1 VIEIKRI
8 ALEDAKNYREPPNWS
23 KNDGYGTKK
32 FKLVSFSIQT
42 PTSYK
47 VQPSLYTNNS

>member
-1 VIEIKRI
+1 MIEIKRI

-32 FKLVSFSIQT
+32 VQVGVLLYPDSN
-42 PTSYK
+42 SYK
-47 VQPSLYTNNS
+47 V

>member
-8 ALEDAKNYREPPNWS
+8 ALEDSENYVKPLNWNKNMIIEQKR
-23 KNDGYGTKK
+23 K
-32 FKLVSFSIQT
+32 FKLESFPVQT

-47 VQPSLYTNNS
+47 V